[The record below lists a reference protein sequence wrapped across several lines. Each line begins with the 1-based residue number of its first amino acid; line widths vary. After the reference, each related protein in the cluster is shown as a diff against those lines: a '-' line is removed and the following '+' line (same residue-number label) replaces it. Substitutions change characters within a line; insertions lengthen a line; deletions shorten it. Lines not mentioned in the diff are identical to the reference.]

1 MGGRGVTRGFFL
13 VPPNGADRTVNGAH
27 DTSISRFTI
36 TGPGGGGCDSLEYGV
51 RVDGGGSA
59 GIAQNHIT
67 KIEDMPFSGCQNG
80 VAVQVGRAN
89 PPLDD
94 TTGSAAI
101 RNNLI
106 DNYQKNG
113 VTRTPPFP
121 PPPPAAGPRHPGRAR
136 PTPPPPGPVPP
147 HPAVRRQ
154 RPRQPATPATR
165 PADQPAP
172 GQPGL
177 REHVR
182 RDHMIRNAQHRPVG
196 SLHPTAPPHDRPERG
211 LFLLART
218 PPAKHTFSNG
228 AHGHVDA

>member
-1 MGGRGVTRGFFL
+1 
-13 VPPNGADRTVNGAH
+13 
-27 DTSISRFTI
+27 
-36 TGPGGGGCDSLEYGV
+36 V

-113 VTRTPPFP
+113 VTIANKGSSGFV
-121 PPPPAAGPRHPGRAR
+121 AGN
-136 PTPPPPGPVPP
+136 
-147 HPAVRRQ
+147 
-154 RPRQPATPATR
+154 
-165 PADQPAP
+165 
-172 GQPGL
+172 
-177 REHVR
+177 
-182 RDHMIRNAQHRPVG
+182 MIRGVGPTVTIAQNGVQISDGAQAAVTGNLGRYV
-196 SLHPTAPPHDRPERG
+196 DE
-211 LFLLART
+211 LLAHISVRCGLSLRRRA
-218 PPAKHTFSNG
+218 PLPR
-228 AHGHVDA
+228 